1 MKLQIKIQIIN
12 NLGKWNQ
19 VFIESEFK
27 FCSKKERTTINF
39 TYNLNFQCL
48 ITFAGPS
55 KRQEEDSF
63 MIEESDNMLFA
74 NQQRLDDYDND
85 QPSVIHS
92 FYEYPT
98 LMLKNPDDSVISLN
112 DTIHMITL
120 TNQDKPPSFQE
131 VSVFT

>member
-1 MKLQIKIQIIN
+1 MQDD
-12 NLGKWNQ
+12 
-19 VFIESEFK
+19 V
-27 FCSKKERTTINF
+27 
-39 TYNLNFQCL
+39 
-48 ITFAGPS
+48 
-55 KRQEEDSF
+55 SF

-112 DTIHMITL
+112 DTIQMITL

-131 VSVFT
+131 VSVFRENCESKFFRFSHCSLLIG

>member
-1 MKLQIKIQIIN
+1 MQDD
-12 NLGKWNQ
+12 
-19 VFIESEFK
+19 V
-27 FCSKKERTTINF
+27 
-39 TYNLNFQCL
+39 
-48 ITFAGPS
+48 
-55 KRQEEDSF
+55 SF

-112 DTIHMITL
+112 DTIQMITL
-120 TNQDKPPSFQE
+120 TNQDKPPSFHE
-131 VSVFT
+131 VNRCFHVKKKGK

>member
-1 MKLQIKIQIIN
+1 MPQLIARQ
-12 NLGKWNQ
+12 
-19 VFIESEFK
+19 
-27 FCSKKERTTINF
+27 
-39 TYNLNFQCL
+39 NLNFQCL

-55 KRQEEDSF
+55 KMQEDDSF

-74 NQQRLDDYDND
+74 NQQRLDDYGND

-112 DTIHMITL
+112 DTIQMITL
-120 TNQDKPPSFQE
+120 NNQDKPPSFQE
-131 VSVFT
+131 VSD

>member
-1 MKLQIKIQIIN
+1 MQDD
-12 NLGKWNQ
+12 
-19 VFIESEFK
+19 V
-27 FCSKKERTTINF
+27 
-39 TYNLNFQCL
+39 
-48 ITFAGPS
+48 
-55 KRQEEDSF
+55 SF

-112 DTIHMITL
+112 DTIQMITL

-131 VSVFT
+131 VSVFRENCVSKFFRFSHCSLLIG